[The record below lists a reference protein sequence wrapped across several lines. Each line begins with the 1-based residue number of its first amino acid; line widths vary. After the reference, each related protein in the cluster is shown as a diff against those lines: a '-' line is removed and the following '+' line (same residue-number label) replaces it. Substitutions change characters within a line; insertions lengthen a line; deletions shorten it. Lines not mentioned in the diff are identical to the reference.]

1 MRRHISEHCQA
12 RRAVQ
17 PISLVALVALA
28 AGASLAASAQ
38 TPAAPAFRPVTDAML
53 KDPPAADWR
62 SFRRTLNAWGYS
74 PLDAINGGN
83 VKGLR
88 EVWTAPVAGSEV
100 TPLVH
105 DGVMYLPLGGDGVVA
120 LDAVTGKELWTFA
133 RALPN

>member
-1 MRRHISEHCQA
+1 MQQDHRIEHCKA
-12 RRAVQ
+12 AVHVFQ
-17 PISLVALVALA
+17 VALVALA
-28 AGASLAASAQ
+28 AAGPLVASAQ
-38 TPAAPAFRPVTDAML
+38 GPAAQAFRPVTDAML
-53 KDPPAADWR
+53 KDPPAADWL

-105 DGVMYLPLGGDGVVA
+105 DGVM
-120 LDAVTGKELWTFA
+120 
-133 RALPN
+133 